1 MKIRE
6 GYKLIEVLKNTCFF
20 KGIPEDEIDN
30 ILKSELYIVRD
41 YKKNDVI
48 ANQGEKCNS
57 LSVILE
63 GKAVIQTIYE
73 NGKVLTL
80 ANFNVS
86 DVFAEALLFS
96 KDREYPATV
105 MALEDCKVLSFPK
118 NSILGIMQKNTKFAE
133 NLLELLSQKIVILN
147 RKINL
152 IELDSIRRKICKIL
166 LDNYKRNDSYVYK
179 IKSKKELAEELGIPR
194 PSLSRELIKMRDM
207 GIIDFTLKEIKIT
220 NLEGLEDE
228 LF

>member
-1 MKIRE
+1 MI
-6 GYKLIEVLKNTCFF
+6 GVLKNTCFF
-20 KGIPEDEIDN
+20 KGIPEVEIDN

-118 NSILGIMQKNTKFAE
+118 NSVLGIMQKNTKFAE

-194 PSLSRELIKMRDM
+194 PSLSRELIKMKEM
-207 GIIDFTLKEIKIT
+207 GIIDFNLKEIKIT
-220 NLEGLEDE
+220 DLEGLEDE
-228 LF
+228 LFKN

>member
-1 MKIRE
+1 M
-6 GYKLIEVLKNTCFF
+6 IEVLKNTCFF
-20 KGIPEDEIDN
+20 KGISESEIED
-30 ILKSELYIVRD
+30 ILKSELYLTRE

-80 ANFNVS
+80 SNFNVS

-105 MALEDCKVLSFPK
+105 MAVEECKVLSFPK
-118 NSILGIMQKNTKFAE
+118 KSVLGIMQKNTKFAE
-133 NLLELLSQKIVILN
+133 NMLELLSQKIVILN

-166 LDNYKRNDSYVYK
+166 LDNYKKYDSYIYK
-179 IKSKKELAEELGIPR
+179 LGSKKELAEELGIPR
-194 PSLSRELIKMRDM
+194 PSLSRELIKMKEM
-207 GIIDFTLKEIKIT
+207 GLIDFNLKEIKIVD
-220 NLEGLEDE
+220 LEGLEDE
-228 LF
+228 FFI

>member
-1 MKIRE
+1 M
-6 GYKLIEVLKNTCFF
+6 LEVLKNTCFF
-20 KGIPEDEIDN
+20 KGIPEVEIDN
-30 ILKSELYIVRD
+30 ILKSELYLVRD

-166 LDNYKRNDSYVYK
+166 LDNYKRNNSCVYK

-194 PSLSRELIKMRDM
+194 PSLSRELIKMKEI
-207 GIIDFTLKEIKIT
+207 GIIDFNLKEIKIT
-220 NLEGLEDE
+220 DLEGLEDE

>member
-1 MKIRE
+1 M
-6 GYKLIEVLKNTCFF
+6 IEVLKNTCFF
-20 KGIPEDEIDN
+20 KGISEKEISD
-30 ILKSELYIVRD
+30 ILKSELYLIRE

-96 KDREYPATV
+96 KDKEYPATV
-105 MALEDCKVLSFPK
+105 MALEKCKILSFPRK
-118 NSILGIMQKNTKFAE
+118 SVLGIMQKNTKFAE
-133 NLLELLSQKIVILN
+133 NMLELLSQKIVILN

-152 IELDSIRRKICKIL
+152 IELDSIRRKVCKIL
-166 LDNYKRNDSYVYK
+166 LDNYKKNNSYVYK
-179 IKSKKELAEELGIPR
+179 IDSKKELAEELGIPR
-194 PSLSRELIKMRDM
+194 PSLSRELIKMKDM
-207 GIIDFTLKEIKIT
+207 GLIDFNLKEIEIID
-220 NLEGLEDE
+220 LEALEDE
-228 LF
+228 FFLE

>member
-1 MKIRE
+1 M
-6 GYKLIEVLKNTCFF
+6 KNTCFF
-20 KGIPEDEIDN
+20 KGIEEKEIND
-30 ILKSELYIVRD
+30 ILKSELYLIKE
-41 YKKNDVI
+41 YKKNEVI

-96 KDREYPATV
+96 KDKEYPATV
-105 MALEDCKVLSFPK
+105 MAVENCKVLSFPK
-118 NSILGIMQKNTKFAE
+118 NSVLGIMQKNTKFAE
-133 NLLELLSQKIVILN
+133 NLLQLLSQKIVILN

-152 IELDSIRRKICKIL
+152 IELDSIRRKVCKIL
-166 LDNYKRNDSYVYK
+166 LDNYKKNNTYSYK
-179 IKSKKELAEELGIPR
+179 IFSKKELAEELGIPR
-194 PSLSRELIKMRDM
+194 PSLSRELINMKDL
-207 GIIDFTLKEIKIT
+207 GLIDFNLKEIIIT
-220 NLEGLEDE
+220 DLEGLEDE
-228 LF
+228 FFIE

>member
-1 MKIRE
+1 MID
-6 GYKLIEVLKNTCFF
+6 VLKNTCFF
-20 KGIPEDEIDN
+20 KGIEEKEIND
-30 ILKSELYIVRD
+30 ILKSELYLIKE
-41 YKKNDVI
+41 YKKNEVI

-96 KDREYPATV
+96 KDKEYPATV
-105 MALEDCKVLSFPK
+105 MAVENCKVLSFPK
-118 NSILGIMQKNTKFAE
+118 NSVLGIMQKNTKFAE
-133 NLLELLSQKIVILN
+133 NLLQLLSQKIVILN

-152 IELDSIRRKICKIL
+152 IELDSIRRKVCKIL
-166 LDNYKRNDSYVYK
+166 LDNYKKNNTYSYK
-179 IKSKKELAEELGIPR
+179 ISSKKELAEELGIPR
-194 PSLSRELIKMRDM
+194 PSLSRELINMKDL
-207 GIIDFTLKEIKIT
+207 GLIDFNLKEIIIT
-220 NLEGLEDE
+220 DLEGLEDE
-228 LF
+228 FFIE

>member
-1 MKIRE
+1 M
-6 GYKLIEVLKNTCFF
+6 IEVLKNTCFF
-20 KGIPEDEIDN
+20 KGISEKEIND
-30 ILKSELYIVRD
+30 ILKNELYLIRE

-80 ANFNVS
+80 ANFDVS

-96 KDREYPATV
+96 KDKEYPATV
-105 MALEDCKVLSFPK
+105 MAVENCKVLSFPR
-118 NSILGIMQKNTKFAE
+118 NSVLGIMQKNIKFAE
-133 NLLELLSQKIVILN
+133 NILELLSQKIVILN

-166 LDNYKRNDSYVYK
+166 LDNYKKNNSYVYK
-179 IKSKKELAEELGIPR
+179 IASKKGLAEELGIPR
-194 PSLSRELIKMRDM
+194 PSLSRELINMKEM
-207 GIIDFTLKEIKIT
+207 GLIDFNLKEIIIT
-220 NLEGLEDE
+220 DLEALEDE
-228 LF
+228 FFLE

>member
-1 MKIRE
+1 M
-6 GYKLIEVLKNTCFF
+6 IEVLKNTCFF
-20 KGIPEDEIDN
+20 KGISEKEISD
-30 ILKSELYIVRD
+30 ILKSELYLIRE

-96 KDREYPATV
+96 KDKEYPATV
-105 MALEDCKVLSFPK
+105 MALEKCKVLSFPR
-118 NSILGIMQKNTKFAE
+118 NSVLGIMQKNTKFAE
-133 NLLELLSQKIVILN
+133 NMLELLSQKIVILN

-166 LDNYKRNDSYVYK
+166 LDNYKKNNSYVYK
-179 IKSKKELAEELGIPR
+179 IASKKELAEELGIPR
-194 PSLSRELIKMRDM
+194 PSLSRELIKMKDM
-207 GIIDFTLKEIKIT
+207 GLIDFNLKEIKIVD
-220 NLEGLEDE
+220 LEALEDE
-228 LF
+228 FFLE

>member
-1 MKIRE
+1 M
-6 GYKLIEVLKNTCFF
+6 IEVLKNTRFF
-20 KGIPEDEIDN
+20 KGIPEVEIDN

-194 PSLSRELIKMRDM
+194 PSLSRELIKMKEI
-207 GIIDFTLKEIKIT
+207 GIIDFNLKEIKIT
-220 NLEGLEDE
+220 DLEGLEDE

>member
-1 MKIRE
+1 MIN
-6 GYKLIEVLKNTCFF
+6 VLKNTCFF
-20 KGIPEDEIDN
+20 KGIEEKEIND
-30 ILKSELYIVRD
+30 ILKSELYLIKE
-41 YKKNDVI
+41 YKKNEVI

-96 KDREYPATV
+96 KDKEYPATV
-105 MALEDCKVLSFPK
+105 MAVENCKVLSFPK
-118 NSILGIMQKNTKFAE
+118 NSVLGIMQKNTKFAE
-133 NLLELLSQKIVILN
+133 NLLQLLSQKIVILN

-152 IELDSIRRKICKIL
+152 IELDSIRRKVCKIL
-166 LDNYKRNDSYVYK
+166 LDNYKKNNTYSYK
-179 IKSKKELAEELGIPR
+179 IFSKKELAEELGIPR
-194 PSLSRELIKMRDM
+194 PSLSRELINMKDL
-207 GIIDFTLKEIKIT
+207 GLIDFNLKEIIIT
-220 NLEGLEDE
+220 DLEGLEDE
-228 LF
+228 FFIE

>member
-1 MKIRE
+1 M
-6 GYKLIEVLKNTCFF
+6 IEVLQNTCFF
-20 KGIPEDEIDN
+20 KGIDKKEIDEI
-30 ILKSELYIVRD
+30 LKNEVYLVRD
-41 YKKNDVI
+41 YKKGEII

-80 ANFNVS
+80 AKFNIS

-105 MALEDCKVLSFPK
+105 MATENCKVLSLPR
-118 NSILGIMQKNTKFAE
+118 NTVLNIIQHNTKFTE
-133 NLLELLSQKIVILN
+133 NILELLSQKIVILN

-152 IELDSIRRKICKIL
+152 VELDSIRRKICKIL
-166 LDNYKRNDSYVYK
+166 LDNYKVNNSLIYK
-179 IKSKKELAEELGIPR
+179 ISSKRELAEELGIPR
-194 PSLSRELIKMRDM
+194 PSLSRELINMKEM
-207 GIIDFTLKEIKIT
+207 GIIDFNLKEIRIT
-220 NLEGLEDE
+220 NLEGVEDE
-228 LF
+228 FFID

>member
-1 MKIRE
+1 M
-6 GYKLIEVLKNTCFF
+6 IEVLKNTCFF
-20 KGIPEDEIDN
+20 KGISESEIED
-30 ILKSELYIVRD
+30 ILKSELYLTRE

-80 ANFNVS
+80 SNFNVS

-105 MALEDCKVLSFPK
+105 MAVEDCKVLSFPK
-118 NSILGIMQKNTKFAE
+118 KSVLGIMQKNTKFAE
-133 NLLELLSQKIVILN
+133 NMLELLSQKIVILN

-166 LDNYKRNDSYVYK
+166 LDNYKKYGSYIYK
-179 IKSKKELAEELGIPR
+179 LGSKKELAEELGIPR
-194 PSLSRELIKMRDM
+194 PSLSRELIKMKEM
-207 GIIDFTLKEIKIT
+207 GLIDFNLKEIKIVD
-220 NLEGLEDE
+220 LEGLEDE
-228 LF
+228 FFI

>member
-1 MKIRE
+1 M
-6 GYKLIEVLKNTCFF
+6 IEVLKNTCFF
-20 KGIPEDEIDN
+20 KGIPEREIDN
-30 ILKSELYIVRD
+30 ILKSELYLVRD
-41 YKKNDVI
+41 YKKNEVI

-57 LSVILE
+57 LSVILQ

-80 ANFNVS
+80 SNFNVS

-105 MALEDCKVLSFPK
+105 MAVEDCKVLSFPK
-118 NSILGIMQKNTKFAE
+118 NSVLGIMQNTKFAE

-194 PSLSRELIKMRDM
+194 PSLSRELINMRDM
-207 GIIDFTLKEIKIT
+207 GIIDFNLKEIKIT
-220 NLEGLEDE
+220 DLEGLEDE
-228 LF
+228 FFM

>member
-1 MKIRE
+1 MIN
-6 GYKLIEVLKNTCFF
+6 VLKNTCFF
-20 KGIPEDEIDN
+20 KGIEEKEIND
-30 ILKSELYIVRD
+30 ILKSELYLIKE
-41 YKKNDVI
+41 YKKNEVI

-96 KDREYPATV
+96 KDKEYPATV
-105 MALEDCKVLSFPK
+105 MAVENCKVLSFPK
-118 NSILGIMQKNTKFAE
+118 NSVLGIMQKNTKFAE
-133 NLLELLSQKIVILN
+133 NLLQLLSQKIVILN

-166 LDNYKRNDSYVYK
+166 LDNYKKNNTYSYK
-179 IKSKKELAEELGIPR
+179 ISSKKELAEELGIPR
-194 PSLSRELIKMRDM
+194 PSLSRELINMKDL
-207 GIIDFTLKEIKIT
+207 GLIDFNLKEIIIT
-220 NLEGLEDE
+220 DLEGLEDE
-228 LF
+228 FFIE

>member
-1 MKIRE
+1 M
-6 GYKLIEVLKNTCFF
+6 IEVLKNTCFF
-20 KGIPEDEIDN
+20 KGISEKEIND
-30 ILKSELYIVRD
+30 ILKNELYLIRE

-80 ANFNVS
+80 ANFDVS

-96 KDREYPATV
+96 KDKEYPATV
-105 MALEDCKVLSFPK
+105 MAVEKCKILSFPR
-118 NSILGIMQKNTKFAE
+118 NSVLGIMQKNTKFAE
-133 NLLELLSQKIVILN
+133 NILELLSQKIVILN

-166 LDNYKRNDSYVYK
+166 LDNYKKNNSYVYK
-179 IKSKKELAEELGIPR
+179 IDSKKELAEELGIPR
-194 PSLSRELIKMRDM
+194 PSLSRELIKMKEM
-207 GIIDFTLKEIKIT
+207 GLIDFNLKEIIIIDLK
-220 NLEGLEDE
+220 L
-228 LF
+228 

>member
-1 MKIRE
+1 M
-6 GYKLIEVLKNTCFF
+6 IEVLKNTCFF
-20 KGIPEDEIDN
+20 KGISESEIED
-30 ILKSELYIVRD
+30 ILKSELYLTRE

-80 ANFNVS
+80 SNFNVS

-105 MALEDCKVLSFPK
+105 MAVEDCKVLSFPK
-118 NSILGIMQKNTKFAE
+118 KSVLGIMQKNTKFAE
-133 NLLELLSQKIVILN
+133 NMLELLSQKIVILN

-166 LDNYKRNDSYVYK
+166 LDNYKKYDSYIYK
-179 IKSKKELAEELGIPR
+179 LGSKKELAEELGIPR
-194 PSLSRELIKMRDM
+194 PSLSRELIKMKEM
-207 GIIDFTLKEIKIT
+207 GLIDFNLKEIKIVD
-220 NLEGLEDE
+220 LEGLEDE
-228 LF
+228 FFM

>member
-1 MKIRE
+1 M
-6 GYKLIEVLKNTCFF
+6 IEVLKNTCFF
-20 KGIPEDEIDN
+20 KGIPEVEIDN
-30 ILKSELYIVRD
+30 ILKSELYLVRD

-166 LDNYKRNDSYVYK
+166 LDNYKRNNSYVYK

-194 PSLSRELIKMRDM
+194 PSLSRELIKMKDM

-220 NLEGLEDE
+220 DLEGLEDE

>member
-1 MKIRE
+1 MID
-6 GYKLIEVLKNTCFF
+6 VLKNTCFF
-20 KGIPEDEIDN
+20 KGIEEKEIND
-30 ILKSELYIVRD
+30 ILKSELYLIKE
-41 YKKNDVI
+41 YKKNEVI

-96 KDREYPATV
+96 KDKEYPATV
-105 MALEDCKVLSFPK
+105 MAVENCKVLSFPK
-118 NSILGIMQKNTKFAE
+118 NSVLGIMQKNTKFAE
-133 NLLELLSQKIVILN
+133 NLLQLLSQKIVILN

-152 IELDSIRRKICKIL
+152 IELDSIRRKVCKIL
-166 LDNYKRNDSYVYK
+166 LDNYKKNNTYSYK
-179 IKSKKELAEELGIPR
+179 IFSKKELAEELGIPR
-194 PSLSRELIKMRDM
+194 PSLSRELINMKDL
-207 GIIDFTLKEIKIT
+207 GLIDFNLKEIIIT
-220 NLEGLEDE
+220 DLEGLEDE
-228 LF
+228 FFIE

>member
-1 MKIRE
+1 MIS
-6 GYKLIEVLKNTCFF
+6 VLKNTCFF
-20 KGIPEDEIDN
+20 KGIEEKEIND
-30 ILKSELYIVRD
+30 ILKSELYLIKE
-41 YKKNDVI
+41 YKKNEVI
-48 ANQGEKCNS
+48 ANQGDECNS

-96 KDREYPATV
+96 KDKEYPATV
-105 MALEDCKVLSFPK
+105 MALENCKVLSFPRK
-118 NSILGIMQKNTKFAE
+118 SVLGIMQKNTKFAE
-133 NLLELLSQKIVILN
+133 NLLQLLSQKVVILN

-166 LDNYKRNDSYVYK
+166 LDNYKKNNTYSYK
-179 IKSKKELAEELGIPR
+179 ISSKKELAEELGIPR
-194 PSLSRELIKMRDM
+194 PSLSRELINMKDL
-207 GIIDFTLKEIKIT
+207 GLIDFNLKEIIIT
-220 NLEGLEDE
+220 DLEGLEDE
-228 LF
+228 FFIE

>member
-1 MKIRE
+1 MIN
-6 GYKLIEVLKNTCFF
+6 VLKNTCFF
-20 KGIPEDEIDN
+20 KGIEEKEIND
-30 ILKSELYIVRD
+30 ILKSELYLIKE
-41 YKKNDVI
+41 YKKNEVI

-96 KDREYPATV
+96 KDMEYPATV
-105 MALEDCKVLSFPK
+105 MAVENCKVLSFPK
-118 NSILGIMQKNTKFAE
+118 NSVLGIMQKNTKFAE
-133 NLLELLSQKIVILN
+133 NLLQLLSQKIVILN

-152 IELDSIRRKICKIL
+152 IELDSIRRKVCKIL
-166 LDNYKRNDSYVYK
+166 LDNYKKNNTYSYK
-179 IKSKKELAEELGIPR
+179 ISSKKELAEELGIPR
-194 PSLSRELIKMRDM
+194 PSLSRELINMKDL
-207 GIIDFTLKEIKIT
+207 GLIDFNLKEIIIT
-220 NLEGLEDE
+220 DLEGLEDE
-228 LF
+228 FFIE

>member
-1 MKIRE
+1 M
-6 GYKLIEVLKNTCFF
+6 IEVLKNTCFF
-20 KGIPEDEIDN
+20 KGISESEIED
-30 ILKSELYIVRD
+30 ILKSELYLTRE

-80 ANFNVS
+80 SNFNVS

-105 MALEDCKVLSFPK
+105 MAVEDCKVLSFPK
-118 NSILGIMQKNTKFAE
+118 KSVLGIMQKNTKFAE
-133 NLLELLSQKIVILN
+133 NMLELLSQKIVILN

-166 LDNYKRNDSYVYK
+166 LDNYKKYDSYIYK
-179 IKSKKELAEELGIPR
+179 LGSKKELAEELGIPR
-194 PSLSRELIKMRDM
+194 PSLSRELIKMKEM
-207 GIIDFTLKEIKIT
+207 GLIDFNLKEIKIVD
-220 NLEGLEDE
+220 LEGLEDE
-228 LF
+228 FFI